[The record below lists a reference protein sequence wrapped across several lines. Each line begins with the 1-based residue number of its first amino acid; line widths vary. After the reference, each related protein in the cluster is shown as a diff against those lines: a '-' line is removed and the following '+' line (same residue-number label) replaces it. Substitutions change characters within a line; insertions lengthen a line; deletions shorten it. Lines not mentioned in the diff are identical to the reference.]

1 MHKIYK
7 FLTVFFFIIF
17 TTGFV
22 QANEVKI
29 FYVDID
35 KIIKESNVG
44 KKVDKKI
51 QSLITKK
58 NKEFKK
64 TEEDLKK
71 KDSELVKQKN
81 ILSKDELSKKIKDLE
96 NDIKNYRTSK
106 NNFNKNISQ
115 KKLKA
120 TSEMVVYLNRILGKY
135 ATDNSA
141 TLIIQKKNIV
151 IGKTEL
157 DITKPILKI
166 FNEEVKD
173 VKLN

>member
-35 KIIKESNVG
+35 KIIKVSNVG

-64 TEEDLKK
+64 IEE
-71 KDSELVKQKN
+71 
-81 ILSKDELSKKIKDLE
+81 
-96 NDIKNYRTSK
+96 
-106 NNFNKNISQ
+106 
-115 KKLKA
+115 
-120 TSEMVVYLNRILGKY
+120 
-135 ATDNSA
+135 
-141 TLIIQKKNIV
+141 
-151 IGKTEL
+151 
-157 DITKPILKI
+157 
-166 FNEEVKD
+166 
-173 VKLN
+173 